1 MSTFTPLLA
10 QLKHAVE
17 LAEQIEVLQA
27 ELASTMRSYCADL
40 GVSPSASK
48 SRSARHAPAKRPS
61 PTVTEPRTNRV
72 SPEGRA
78 KIAEAQKRRWAKWRQ
93 A

>member
-10 QLKHAVE
+10 RLKHAVE
-17 LAEQIEVLQA
+17 LAEKIEVLQA

-48 SRSARHAPAKRPS
+48 SKTAKHAPASRRS
-61 PTVTEPRTNRV
+61 PTAPEPRANRV
-72 SPEGRA
+72 SAEGRA
-78 KIAEAQKRRWAKWRQ
+78 RIAEAQKRRWAKWRQ